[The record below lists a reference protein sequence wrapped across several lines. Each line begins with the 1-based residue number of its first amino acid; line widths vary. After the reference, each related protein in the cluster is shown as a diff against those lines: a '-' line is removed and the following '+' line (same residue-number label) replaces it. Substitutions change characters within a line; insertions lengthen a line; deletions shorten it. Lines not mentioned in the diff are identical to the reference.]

1 MMNGRNLPLAATAA
15 AAAALRPNAD
25 LSIALENLER
35 NDNNLSYTVKVVGSE
50 MPEKGSEVS
59 VFIDIIG
66 MPFPPLSHAGVA
78 RRGFRRA
85 ILY

>member
-15 AAAALRPNAD
+15 TLRPNAD
-25 LSIALENLER
+25 LSIALENPEL
-35 NDNNLSYTVKVVGSE
+35 NDNNLSYTVKAAGGE

-66 MPFPPLSHAGVA
+66 MPFTPLSYVGVA
-78 RRGFRRA
+78 RRDFRRTV
-85 ILY
+85 LY